1 MRYYYTTPPAR
12 KKHSLLAA
20 LICIFSI
27 CTMFSLTASAAD
39 KRQTLALDGTWAAL
53 ALTDDSDTLYYDF
66 TLPADGRVEI
76 SFQTFRDSTAFCI
89 WNNDMDVQYGTSFH
103 IDDAS
108 ASSPSTQ
115 TYDTYLSA
123 GTYHII
129 ATDYVYGSGF
139 GGEGNV
145 RVKLLYTNAN
155 STEKEPND
163 GFDTAMSLS
172 AGSLVKGTL
181 TEKDDRNDFY
191 TFTLSQKKDIIVTL
205 TAYQNSF
212 AYMLY
217 DSSFQNMAGGS
228 GSFSGS
234 ETAPTVKTAKLSLDA
249 GTYYIKI
256 YDFVYGQNSTF
267 GRYSLKWEVAPCKEH
282 TWDNGAVTTKPTCT
296 TPGVRTK
303 TCTICGETTTE
314 AISATGHSFTGT
326 KTVTA
331 PTCTEPGYTTTKC
344 ANCPETQK
352 TDSTPATGHS
362 WNRGVITTEPT
373 CTTPGSQTK
382 TCTKCSVTTTE
393 PIPATG
399 HTTGEWV
406 VIKAPTGT
414 ETGERQ
420 QSCKICHAVINKQ
433 TISRLIVELNASSL
447 PLQTRKST
455 TALKIKSCADGDTV
469 QEWTSS
475 KPRIVAVNPRT
486 GKLTAKKKTGTAII
500 TVTMKSGAK
509 ASCKV
514 KVQKKTVKTTRLT
527 FSEKSAVLKKG
538 ETLTLKVNR
547 FPLTANDK
555 LTYKTSNRKVAT
567 VSSKGKIKARRKGKA
582 TITVR
587 SKSGKKA
594 TFKVTVK

>member
-1 MRYYYTTPPAR
+1 MKHYYATFPAR
-12 KKHSLLAA
+12 KKHFLLAA

-27 CTMFSLTASAAD
+27 CTMFSLTVSAAE
-39 KRQTLALDGTWAAL
+39 KRQPLTLDGTWATL

-76 SFQTFRDSTAFCI
+76 TFQTFRESTAFRI
-89 WNNDMDVQYGTSFH
+89 KNDDMDVQYGSNFH

-108 ASSPSTQ
+108 ATSPSSQ

-129 ATDYVYGSGF
+129 ATDNVYSTGF
-139 GGEGNV
+139 GTEGNV

-163 GFDTAMSLS
+163 SFDTAMALS
-172 AGSLVKGTL
+172 SGNLVKGTL

-191 TFTLSQKKDIIVTL
+191 TFTLPQKKDITITL
-205 TAYQNSF
+205 TAYKNSF
-212 AYMLY
+212 AFILY
-217 DSSFQNMAGGS
+217 DTSFQQVKKES
-228 GSFSGS
+228 SSGS
-234 ETAPTVKTAKLSLDA
+234 ETAPEVKTAKLSLDA

-267 GRYSLKWEVAPCKEH
+267 GRYSLKWDVAPCTNH
-282 TWDNGAVTTKPTCT
+282 TWDNGTVTTKPTCT
-296 TPGVRTK
+296 TPGVLTK
-303 TCTICGETTTE
+303 TCTFCSETTTE
-314 AISATGHSFTGT
+314 TIPATGHSFTGT

-331 PTCTEPGYTTTKC
+331 PTCTEPGYTTTQC
-344 ANCPETQK
+344 ANCSETQK
-352 TDSTPATGHS
+352 SDST
-362 WNRGVITTEPT
+362 
-373 CTTPGSQTK
+373 
-382 TCTKCSVTTTE
+382 
-393 PIPATG
+393 PATG
-399 HTTGEWV
+399 HTTGEWI

-420 QSCKICHAVINKQ
+420 QSCRICHAVINKQ
-433 TISRLIVELNASSL
+433 TISRLVVELNTSSL
-447 PLQTRKST
+447 PLQAGKST

-475 KPRIVAVNPRT
+475 KPRIVAVHPHT

-587 SKSGKKA
+587 SRSGKKA